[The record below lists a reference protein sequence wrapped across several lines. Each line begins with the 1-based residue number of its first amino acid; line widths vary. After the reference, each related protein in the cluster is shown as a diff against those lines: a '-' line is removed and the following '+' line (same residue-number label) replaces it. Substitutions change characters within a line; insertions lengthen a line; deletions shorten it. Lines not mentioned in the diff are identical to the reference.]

1 VAYILHIDTSSNI
14 CSVALSQGEQLIFC
28 IEDEKVNSH
37 ASKLTSIID
46 EVLEKSKL
54 EYNKLDAI
62 SFSSGPGSYTGLRIG
77 LSTAKGICYALNIPL
92 IFTNSLEA
100 LADEMIKAYE
110 DKNGIYCPMIDAR
123 RMEVYTM
130 QVDIHKNILLPIQP
144 FILSESSLNKEDE
157 NKKYIVA
164 GSGKKKAQYLLSN
177 KNIMYLDIENNSAKY
192 LIKNAYI
199 KYLKKQFENTAYC
212 EPYYLKNPLIK

>member
-1 VAYILHIDTSSNI
+1 MAYILHIDTSSNI
-14 CSVALSQGEQLIFC
+14 CSVALSQGEELICC
-28 IEDEKVNSH
+28 IEDDKENSH

-46 EVLEKSKL
+46 EVLEKTQI
-54 EYNKLDAI
+54 EYNKLNAI

-100 LADEMIKAYE
+100 LADEMIKVYT
-110 DKNGIYCPMIDAR
+110 DKNGVYCPMIDAR

-130 QVDIHKNILLPIQP
+130 QVDINKNILLPIQP
-144 FILSESSLNKEDE
+144 FILSETSLDKEE
-157 NKKYIVA
+157 AGKKYILA
-164 GSGKKKAQYLLSN
+164 GSGKKKAQYLLFN
-177 KNIMYLDIENNSAKY
+177 KNIIYLDIENNSAKY

-199 KYLKKQFENTAYC
+199 KYLKKEFENTAYC